1 MNVSATY
8 ENTLSILKR
17 HMTMDRFNFLL
28 DLERSQGS
36 WLVTVRGQKLL
47 DCYTAFASLP
57 LGWNHPR
64 INEPAFIQKMGRIAI
79 NKPALSD
86 TFTPEM
92 AEFLDTFSRV
102 GLPQDMPWVFF
113 IDGGALAVENCLKAA
128 FDWKVQKNLAAGK
141 GERGSKILHFARC
154 FHGRT
159 GYTMSLT
166 DSHDPRK
173 VKWFPKFDWPRVQP
187 PALRFPTDAA
197 ALADVQAAE
206 LSTLAE
212 IDAAFDAHPDDIAG
226 ILIEPIQCEGGD
238 NHFRNEFLQALQQRA
253 HSNDALFIVDEVQ
266 TGVGMTGSFWAYQQ
280 MGIQP
285 DLVSFGKKTQVCG
298 LFAGGRINEVE
309 RNVFVESSRINSTF
323 GGNLVDMVR
332 FQRVLEVI
340 EEEDLVANAK
350 QVGKTFLEGL
360 QTLAQDYPEHVTNPR
375 GRGLILAI
383 DMPDTATR
391 DAVVQAAIEDGLFVL
406 TCGER
411 SLRFRPNLAFTE
423 ELAGEANK
431 RLRKAIDK
439 VVSAS

>member
-1 MNVSATY
+1 
-8 ENTLSILKR
+8 
-17 HMTMDRFNFLL
+17 
-28 DLERSQGS
+28 
-36 WLVTVRGQKLL
+36 
-47 DCYTAFASLP
+47 
-57 LGWNHPR
+57 
-64 INEPAFIQKMGRIAI
+64 
-79 NKPALSD
+79 
-86 TFTPEM
+86 
-92 AEFLDTFSRV
+92 
-102 GLPQDMPWVFF
+102 
-113 IDGGALAVENCLKAA
+113 
-128 FDWKVQKNLAAGK
+128 
-141 GERGSKILHFARC
+141 
-154 FHGRT
+154 
-159 GYTMSLT
+159 MSLT

-212 IDAAFDAHPDDIAG
+212 IDAAFAAHPDDIAG

-298 LFAGGRINEVE
+298 LFAGGRMNEVE

-391 DAVVQAAIEDGLFVL
+391 DAVVQAAIDDGLFVL